1 MQKQKEILTDKFG
14 LVIDLFRKKKYLCMF
29 NRCIPVPTNKS
40 YTDEYYDESLDS
52 FAARKMDGI
61 VLKNK
66 VGLLKYVS
74 QLQECDY
81 PYNYL
86 LVLNDMLNTIFTL
99 DCIQGGENDF

>member
-1 MQKQKEILTDKFG
+1 
-14 LVIDLFRKKKYLCMF
+14 
-29 NRCIPVPTNKS
+29 
-40 YTDEYYDESLDS
+40 
-52 FAARKMDGI
+52 MDGI

-99 DCIQGGENDF
+99 DCIQGEKMIFLKCLSDAVVEKKKYLEII